1 MTDKDGNLLWFG
13 NYIGWGHLKKD
24 EWVYKNVHQPFRL
37 QNQYVDR
44 ETGLHYNFFRYYKP
58 DAGWF
63 VNQDLI
69 GLSGGDNLHQF
80 APDTN
85 KWLDV
90 LGLNKNLPAP
100 YCPPNRGALGE
111 VRSITF
117 LVGTLV
123 NRYGCPGGT
132 FVSPV
137 GIPYPMRALPPGSN
151 RKPYTIYRVLKPI
164 DNVAAS
170 KIMPLFGEIGL
181 GTQYELP
188 KSVKSYR
195 IWASGRGESRK
206 MLKINELNSYLKNKG
221 VPEDSYSINE
231 VNDESLCIVEE
242 NKKWH
247 IFYSERGLRT
257 EEYCYQDEH
266 LAILY
271 FINRLSKMLKFSFE

>member
-1 MTDKDGNLLWFG
+1 MTDKDSNLLWYG
-13 NYIGWGHLKKD
+13 EYTGWGRLKEETKVTD
-24 EWVYKNVHQPFRL
+24 SAYQPFCL
-37 QNQYVDR
+37 QNQYADR
-44 ETGLHYNFFRYYKP
+44 ETGLYYNFFRYFET
-58 DAGWF
+58 DAGRF
-63 VNQDLI
+63 VNQDPI
-69 GLSGGDNLHQF
+69 GLGRGDNLYQF
-80 APDTN
+80 ALNTN
-85 KWLDV
+85 KWIDV

-111 VRSITF
+111 VRSIT
-117 LVGTLV
+117 LPIGTLV
-123 NRYGCPGGT
+123 DRWYRY
-132 FVSPV
+132 PV
-137 GIPYPMRALPPGSN
+137 GTPYPMRALLPGSN

-164 DNVAAS
+164 DNVATS
-170 KIMPLFGEIGL
+170 KIMPLFREIGL

-195 IWASGRGESRK
+195 IWASGRGENRK
-206 MLKINELNSYLKNKG
+206 MLKINELNSYLKSKG

-271 FINRLSKMLKFSFE
+271 FINRLSKMLNFSFE